1 MKEAAVSKNGTIL
14 KAKKTKSKTGELKR
28 GLGSRQ
34 ISMIS
39 IGGSIGTGLFVAS
52 GASIANA
59 GPGGALVAYAII
71 GFMVYLLMT
80 SLGEMA
86 TYMPVTGSFS
96 TYASRFA
103 DPALGFALGWN
114 YWFSWAVTLAVE
126 TSAAALVMKYWLP
139 DVPSFIWNALFLAII
154 LGLNLMSVKNYGEA
168 EYWFAM
174 VKVIAILIF
183 IVVGFLMIFGIMSGH
198 SAGFSTFTAKD
209 APFHGGILA
218 VIGIFMVAGFSF
230 QGTEIVGIVAGESDN
245 PKKNVPKAI
254 RQVFWRILLFY
265 LLTILIIGMIIPFT
279 DGRLLNEDVGK
290 IAMSPF
296 TLVFE
301 RAGIAFAASV
311 MNAVILTSVLSA
323 GNSGVYAAT
332 RMLWVM
338 AKEKKAPKFL
348 AKVSKHGV
356 PIYALLTTILVGAAA
371 FLSSLFGE
379 GKVFLWLL
387 NISGLTGF
395 IAWLGIAISHYRFR
409 KAYIAQ
415 GKDVDK
421 LVYKAKWFPLGPI
434 LAAALCLFIIFGQ
447 NYKAFFSAH
456 IDWQEVL
463 VSYISIPAFIIIWVG
478 YKFIK
483 KTKWIPLKEVNL
495 EDGRHE

>member
-1 MKEAAVSKNGTIL
+1 
-14 KAKKTKSKTGELKR
+14 
-28 GLGSRQ
+28 
-34 ISMIS
+34 MIS

-59 GPGGALVAYAII
+59 GPGGALLAYAII

-126 TSAAALVMKYWLP
+126 TSAAAIVMKYWLP

-154 LGLNLMSVKNYGEA
+154 LGLNLLSVKQYGEA

-174 VKVIAILIF
+174 IKVVAIIAF
-183 IVVGFLMIFGIMSGH
+183 IIVGFLMIFGIMSGH
-198 SAGFSTFTAKD
+198 TAGFSTFTTKD
-209 APFHGGILA
+209 APFHGGLLA
-218 VIGIFMVAGFSF
+218 IIGIFMVAGFSF
-230 QGTEIVGIVAGESDN
+230 QGTEIVGIVAGESDK
-245 PKKNVPKAI
+245 PEKNVPKAI

-265 LLTILIIGMIIPFT
+265 LLTIFIIGMIIPFT
-279 DGRLLNEDVGK
+279 DNRLLNEDVGK

-296 TLVFE
+296 TLVFQ

-323 GNSGVYAAT
+323 GNSGLYAAT

-348 AKVSKHGV
+348 TKVSKNGV
-356 PIYALLTTILVGAAA
+356 PIFALLLTIAIGFCA

-379 GKVFLWLL
+379 GKVFMWLL

-395 IAWLGIAISHYRFR
+395 IAWFGIAIAHYRFR
-409 KAYIAQ
+409 KAYVAQ
-415 GKDVDK
+415 GNDPAG
-421 LVYKAKWFPLGPI
+421 LVYRAKLFPLGPL
-434 LAAALCLFIIFGQ
+434 LAAGLCLFIIFGQ
-447 NYKAFFSAH
+447 NYKAFFAEQ
-456 IDWQEVL
+456 INWQDII
-463 VSYISIPAFIIIWVG
+463 VSYISIPAFLILWFG
-478 YKFIK
+478 YKLVK
-483 KTKWIPLKEVNL
+483 KTKWIPLQEVDL
-495 EDGRHE
+495 EEGRHK